1 MRRWI
6 ALGVGVFAVS
16 VQASG
21 DPELPVFVP
30 PAAGQRVAFIGDSH
44 SVGSFG
50 QEMDAL
56 LRARGALVW
65 TTAVCGSSPDWYFR
79 DAQIQCGF
87 FFRDSDGE
95 TERGTRGRLTPR
107 LATLLETAKPD
118 FTVVALGANLIN
130 LTPEYAR
137 RTTRP
142 MVEAIA
148 ESESRCVWVGP
159 PHGRNKPKEK
169 LDALYVAL
177 RETTQDLCLFVDS
190 RPYIHYPDTGGDGAH
205 YDHLG
210 PEGRRM
216 AREWAQKVFTEAF
229 GTLPAP

>member
-1 MRRWI
+1 MKNWI
-6 ALGVGVFAVS
+6 ALGVGIVA
-16 VQASG
+16 ASALASEA
-21 DPELPVFVP
+21 PPAFEP
-30 PAAGQRVAFIGDSH
+30 PAAGDRVAFIGDSH

-50 QEMDAL
+50 QEMDSL

-79 DAQIQCGF
+79 DAAIQCGF
-87 FFRDSDGE
+87 FFRNADGE
-95 TERGTRGRLTPR
+95 SERGTRGRPTPR
-107 LATLLETAKPD
+107 LSAILDAAKPTV
-118 FTVVALGANLIN
+118 TVVALGANLIN

-148 ESESRCVWVGP
+148 ASGSRCVWIGP
-159 PHGRNKPKEK
+159 PHGRNKPEDK
-169 LDALYVAL
+169 LTALYKAL
-177 RETTQDLCLFVDS
+177 QETSEDLCLFVDS
-190 RPYIHYPDTGGDGAH
+190 RPYIRYPDTGGDGVH

-216 AREWAQKVFTEAF
+216 AREWARKVFTQAF
-229 GTLPAP
+229 GELPEP